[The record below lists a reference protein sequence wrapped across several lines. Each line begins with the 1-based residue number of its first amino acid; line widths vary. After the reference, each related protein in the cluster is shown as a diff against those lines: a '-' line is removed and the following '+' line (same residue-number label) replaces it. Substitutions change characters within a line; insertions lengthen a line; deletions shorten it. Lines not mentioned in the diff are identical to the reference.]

1 MKRTW
6 AAAAASVLAVLAVS
20 ATATANAATTGPAH
34 TSATA
39 SRAPIRTYTQQGT
52 VSFTGYGAQRGSYI
66 RETDSE
72 QVVLSP
78 RLALR
83 SHLTASFVLPIARQ
97 TASVLVD
104 IVGNHSYTKDSNGPW
119 VKKTL
124 SKSDLAQFRQGLDLY
139 GMLRKFDALPG
150 VRRLSATHLSLTATT
165 SRLASFASQEFGGAA
180 KTLASDGFKTL
191 TINLWTDRSGR
202 PVKITLASKSSME
215 ICSIVETFGNF
226 NKPLTITAP

>member
-20 ATATANAATTGPAH
+20 ATATANAATTG
-34 TSATA
+34 SAAA
-39 SRAPIRTYTQQGT
+39 SRAPIRTYTQQGSI
-52 VSFTGYGAQRGSYI
+52 SFTGYGAQRGSFTK
-66 RETDSE
+66 ETGSE

-83 SHLTASFVLPIARQ
+83 SHVNIWISLPISTQ
-97 TASVLVD
+97 KISVLFDV
-104 IVGNHSYTKDSNGPW
+104 VGNRTYAKSGNGPW
-119 VKKTL
+119 VKETL
-124 SKSDLAQFRQGLDLY
+124 SKSGLAQLRQGLDLY
-139 GMLRKFDALPG
+139 AMLHELDTVPG
-150 VRRLSATHLSLTATT
+150 VKWLSATHFSLTAPT
-165 SRLASFASQEFGGAA
+165 SRLASFAQQEFG
-180 KTLASDGFKTL
+180 KSFKQLASAGFKTL

-215 ICSIVETFGNF
+215 VCSMVETFGNF